1 KSWICPQGYWL
12 SPAVNTVVGLAC
24 SRISLVAR
32 SAVVLVAGS
41 ALMSPAPMIW
51 FQVAGAPAAVPARR
65 ALVASL
71 VGGVRR
77 SGSAAAGRDGR
88 TASNET
94 DSMQRKVCAIQ
105 ASFA

>member
-51 FQVAGAPAAVPARR
+51 FQVAGAAAAVPASRPP
-65 ALVASL
+65 VASL
-71 VGGVRR
+71 VAGGRR
-77 SGSAAAGRDGR
+77 PGSATAGRDGR

-94 DSMQRKVCAIQ
+94 DSMAKK
-105 ASFA
+105 SL